1 MDDIYNKYYLLIE
14 EVEADMETPV
24 GEAVRRKVI
33 RKGKMRKKL
42 FCPKGMKAKG
52 SRCVPMRGVEKARR
66 RRALKKT
73 AIKRKGK
80 MGRIIRKIKRS
91 RRRRKAMGLH

>member
-14 EVEADMETPV
+14 EVE
-24 GEAVRRKVI
+24 EATRRKVI
-33 RKGKMRKKL
+33 RKGKMKKKL

-52 SRCVPMRGVEKARR
+52 NRCVPMRGVEKARR

-80 MGRIIRKIKRS
+80 MGRIIRKMRRS
-91 RRRRKAMGLH
+91 KRRRKSMGLR